1 MTFKTII
8 AASLLALAPVLVSAE
23 THEVK
28 MLNKGEAGAMV
39 FEPRFVSAAV
49 GDTVVFI
56 PTDKGHNALSM
67 KGMIPEGQ
75 EPFAGKINQ
84 EVEVELTA
92 AGVMGVECKPHLG
105 MGMVMVIQ
113 VDDAPVPEDFL
124 EAKMPKKAKQ
134 AFEEILSEN
143 ELN

>member
-28 MLNKGEAGAMV
+28 MLNKGEAGVMV

-49 GDTVVFI
+49 GDTVVFL
-56 PTDKGHNALSM
+56 PTDKGHNAETV

-75 EPFAGKINQ
+75 EGFTGKMNK

-92 AGVMGVECKPHLG
+92 EGVMGVECKPHRG

-113 VDDAPVPEDFL
+113 VDDAPVPDDFL
-124 EAKMPKKAKQ
+124 DVKLPKRAKK

-143 ELN
+143 DLD

>member
-23 THEVK
+23 THEVQ
-28 MLNKGEAGAMV
+28 MLNRGEAGVMV

-56 PTDKGHNALSM
+56 PTDKSHSAESM
-67 KGMIPEGQ
+67 KGMVPEGQ
-75 EPFAGKINQ
+75 EPFAGKIN
-84 EVEVELTA
+84 EEVSVEVTTE
-92 AGVMGVECKPHLG
+92 GVIGVECKPHLG

-113 VDDAPVPEDFL
+113 VDGAPVPDDFL
-124 EAKMPKKAKQ
+124 ENRMPRKAKE
-134 AFEEILSEN
+134 AFEEILAEN
-143 ELN
+143 GLS